1 MPAGAVN
8 CENLRE
14 SLDFFWV
21 LVSIGR
27 VAETSPRTT
36 RKKMQSGRDS
46 ILVKVALGCVFLA
59 MMIIWQQYYF
69 RAIDNVDGNGTT
81 LWNWPAFVLII
92 FGMGALIVRLVRF
105 ARKHTQKSK

>member
-1 MPAGAVN
+1 MPANAVN

-14 SLDFFWV
+14 LLDFFWI

-27 VAETSPRTT
+27 VAATSLRTT
-36 RKKMQSGRDS
+36 RKKMQSSGDS

-59 MMIIWQQYYF
+59 VMILWQQYYF

-92 FGMGALIVRLVRF
+92 FGTGALIVRLVRF
-105 ARKHTQKSK
+105 ARKHAKKSK